1 MLKYV
6 LMGLLAGEPR
16 YGYELKAVFDE
27 MMSGTWPLNIGQ
39 LYSTMSRLERDGL
52 VRCEVVPQD
61 LLPDRKV
68 YFLTE
73 AGIDE
78 LRQWE
83 SQPVESPLSLRDE
96 VLMKVVIAT
105 LDPDADLR
113 SLLSAQRKRHLQA
126 LAEMERTRLDGS
138 LPEPT
143 SLLVEAAVLRM
154 QADLEWLSACERRL
168 GDRKDAS

>member
-27 MMSGTWPLNIGQ
+27 VMGGAWPLNIGQ
-39 LYSTMSRLERDGL
+39 LYSTLSRLERDGL

-68 YFLTE
+68 YCLTE
-73 AGIDE
+73 SGIEE
-78 LRQWE
+78 LRRWE
-83 SQPVESPLSLRDE
+83 ADPVESPLSLRDE
-96 VLMKVVIAT
+96 LLMKVVIAS
-105 LDPDADLR
+105 LDPDADVR
-113 SLLSAQRKRHLQA
+113 SLLTAQRKRHLQA
-126 LAEMERTRLDGS
+126 LAEMERMRTDGS

-154 QADLEWLSACERRL
+154 QADLEWLNTCERRL
-168 GDRKDAS
+168 GDRKDGS